1 MANKIYNVNGGKHSA
16 AAYAAFEKSL
26 YGSCVATSS
35 DYTAT
40 AGTGMKVNLSIGNG
54 LIDSG
59 SGYAYRIGSDAMNTI
74 DIATSSSSARIDSIV
89 AYVDTGVAPS
99 TSVLDNSNNM
109 LKFVAVTGTPSA
121 TPVAPSSATIQSA
134 IGAGNP
140 YMVLWDV
147 TIPANATA
155 LTNATFTDR
164 RTIANAVDGANI
176 EDGSIDTDKIDWGNL
191 SGTDLDAV
199 TSSNRLDI
207 GKWHFYHT
215 TFGSTSSGWQ
225 NKTLTVP
232 SDFGGHIVDV
242 HISATF
248 GNSGNNYGCTW
259 FNQTANSV
267 NVRFNQGTAGSN
279 GWFAIVIAI
288 F

>member
-40 AGTGMKVNLSIGNG
+40 AGTGMKVNLSTGNG

-59 SGYAYRIGSDAMNTI
+59 SGYAYRIGSDATNTI
-74 DIATSSSSARIDSIV
+74 NIATSSSSARVDSIV

-164 RTIANAVDGANI
+164 RATADTTGA
-176 EDGSIDTDKIDWGNL
+176 DKIDWGSL
-191 SGTDLDAV
+191 SSDDLDAIT
-199 TSSNRLDI
+199 TSSRLDI
-207 GKWHFYHT
+207 GKWHFFYT
-215 TFGSTSSGWQ
+215 TFSNTSSGWQ
-225 NKTLTVP
+225 NKTIAVP
-232 SDFGGHIVDV
+232 PDFGGHIVDV
-242 HISATF
+242 HISATY

-259 FNQTANSV
+259 FNQTTSSV
-267 NVRFNQGTAGSN
+267 QVRFNQGTAGSN
-279 GWFAIVIAI
+279 GWFALILAI

>member
-40 AGTGMKVNLSIGNG
+40 AGAGMKVKLSTGNG

-59 SGYAYRIGSDAMNTI
+59 SGYAYRIGSDATNTI
-74 DIATSSSSARIDSIV
+74 NITTSSSSARVDSIV

-164 RTIANAVDGANI
+164 RSTA
-176 EDGSIDTDKIDWGNL
+176 DTTRADKIDWGSL
-191 SGTDLDAV
+191 SSDDLDAIT
-199 TSSNRLDI
+199 TSSRLDI
-207 GKWHFYHT
+207 GKWHFFYT
-215 TFGSTSSGWQ
+215 TFSNTSSGWQ
-225 NKTLTVP
+225 NKTIAVP
-232 SDFGGHIVDV
+232 PDFGGHIVDV

-259 FNQTANSV
+259 FNQTTNSV
-267 NVRFNQGTAGSN
+267 QVRFNQGTAGSN

>member
-40 AGTGMKVNLSIGNG
+40 AGTGMKVNLSTGNG

-59 SGYAYRIGSDAMNTI
+59 SGYAYRIGSDATNTI
-74 DIATSSSSARIDSIV
+74 NIATSSSSARVDSIV

-164 RTIANAVDGANI
+164 RATADTTGA
-176 EDGSIDTDKIDWGNL
+176 DKIDWGSL
-191 SGTDLDAV
+191 SSDDLDAIT
-199 TSSNRLDI
+199 TSSRLDI
-207 GKWHFYHT
+207 GKWHFFYT
-215 TFGSTSSGWQ
+215 TFSNTSSGWQ
-225 NKTLTVP
+225 NKTIAVP
-232 SDFGGHIVDV
+232 PDFGGHIVDV

-259 FNQTANSV
+259 FNQTTSSV
-267 NVRFNQGTAGSN
+267 QVRFNQGTAGSN
-279 GWFAIVIAI
+279 GWFALILAI

>member
-40 AGTGMKVNLSIGNG
+40 AGTGMKVNLSTGNG

-59 SGYAYRIGSDAMNTI
+59 SGYAYRIGSDATNTI
-74 DIATSSSSARIDSIV
+74 NIATSSSSARVDSIV

-164 RTIANAVDGANI
+164 RATADTTGA
-176 EDGSIDTDKIDWGNL
+176 DKIDWGSL
-191 SGTDLDAV
+191 SSDDLDAIT
-199 TSSNRLDI
+199 TSSRLDI
-207 GKWHFYHT
+207 GKWHFFYT
-215 TFGSTSSGWQ
+215 TFSNTSSGWQ
-225 NKTLTVP
+225 NKTIAVP
-232 SDFGGHIVDV
+232 PDFGGHIVDV
-242 HISATF
+242 HISATS

-259 FNQTANSV
+259 FNQTTSSV
-267 NVRFNQGTAGSN
+267 QVRFNQGTAGSN
-279 GWFAIVIAI
+279 GWFALILAI